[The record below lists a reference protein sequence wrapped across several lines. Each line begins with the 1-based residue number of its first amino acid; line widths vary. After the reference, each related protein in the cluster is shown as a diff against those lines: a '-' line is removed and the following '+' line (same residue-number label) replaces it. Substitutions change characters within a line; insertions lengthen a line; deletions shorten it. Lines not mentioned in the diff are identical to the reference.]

1 MVEFTESAIKTLKQ
15 SVEDTDY
22 LRIAV
27 RGGGCSGFMY
37 DMQIEEEPS
46 KGDEILEFDGVKICI
61 DRKSSFMLTDTTID
75 YETTLSQS
83 GFKFVNKKATGTCGC
98 GSSFSC

>member
-1 MVEFTESAIKTLKQ
+1 MLDFTDSAIKTLKN
-15 SVEDTDY
+15 SVEESDY

-27 RGGGCSGFMY
+27 KGGGCSGFMY
-37 DMQIEEEPS
+37 DMQIEESPNE
-46 KGDEILEFDGVKICI
+46 GDTVLEFDGVKICL
-61 DRKSSFMLTDTTID
+61 DRKSSFMLSDTTID
-75 YETTLSQS
+75 YESTLTQS